1 MPKGGKSVAFNIEK
15 TKNKKQKTKN
25 KKQKQNQKQK
35 PTTTKKKERKECVPN
50 KIVVIK
56 ERFDRSLFLLYSFL
70 PGGLLEF
77 ISNIHLN
84 KP

>member
-15 TKNKKQKTKN
+15 TKNKKKKT
-25 KKQKQNQKQK
+25 KKQKQKQK

-56 ERFDRSLFLLYSFL
+56 ERFDRSLFLLYSS
-70 PGGLLEF
+70 LLEASWSSF
-77 ISNIHLN
+77 QISI
-84 KP
+84 

>member
-15 TKNKKQKTKN
+15 TKNKKQKQ
-25 KKQKQNQKQK
+25 KQKQNQKQK

-56 ERFDRSLFLLYSFL
+56 ERFDRSLFLLYSSFL
-70 PGGLLEF
+70 
-77 ISNIHLN
+77 
-84 KP
+84 

>member
-25 KKQKQNQKQK
+25 KKKNKNQQQQQKR
-35 PTTTKKKERKECVPN
+35 KKEKECVPN

-56 ERFDRSLFLLYSFL
+56 ERFDRFLFLLYSSFL
-70 PGGLLEF
+70 EASWNSF
-77 ISNIHLN
+77 QISI
-84 KP
+84 